1 MDELE
6 IDLGQEYDLQQIE
19 LLNKDKTRTRLICT
33 CNWEY
38 TFSKEYL
45 L

>member
-6 IDLGQEYDLQQIE
+6 IDLGQEYHLEQIE

-33 CNWEY
+33 GYWEY
-38 TFSKEYL
+38 IFSKEYL